1 MAENLFD
8 GILPHRNIGH
18 AHQRRF
24 QPLAQQ
30 PAAHGGLRLVQNRQ
44 ERALAAAVADV
55 LRNFEMAQAGSVDDQ
70 AALVVNT
77 FQRVDMAD
85 IGLHDFA
92 DIGQEHADAGRCSLR
107 FLYRFRPKIPD
118 CDRFVVGGIV
128 SGKGRHCALGQ
139 PAAQISLDGVHV
151 FVHMGVY
158 ELARLIYRKNI
169 KQHVVHGA
177 GVAQGPQAF
186 ACRHVHQGDGNR
198 RVARADAAD
207 IVVLLRGYGVFQ
219 GNRPRRD
226 DLDDLALDDA
236 LDRLRI
242 LHLLAD
248 RHFVALVDQPLDIG
262 VGRVEGHAAHGNP
275 LLISDAPSG
284 QRQIQFPRCRQ
295 SVVVKHFIK
304 IAKPEKQYLI
314 RTLSLDLQILLKHRS
329 QLYCISQRAASLMN

>member
-1 MAENLFD
+1 
-8 GILPHRNIGH
+8 
-18 AHQRRF
+18 
-24 QPLAQQ
+24 
-30 PAAHGGLRLVQNRQ
+30 
-44 ERALAAAVADV
+44 
-55 LRNFEMAQAGSVDDQ
+55 
-70 AALVVNT
+70 
-77 FQRVDMAD
+77 MAD

-92 DIGQEHADAGRCSLR
+92 DIGQEHADAGRRSLR

-118 CDRFVVGGIV
+118 RYRFVVGGV
-128 SGKGRHCALGQ
+128 VGRKGSHRALGQ
-139 PAAQISLDGVHV
+139 PAAQISLDGVHI
-151 FVHMGVY
+151 FIHMGVY

-169 KQHVVHGA
+169 KQHVVHSA

-186 ACRHVHQGDGNR
+186 SRRHVHQGDGNR

-248 RHFVALVDQPLDIG
+248 RHFVALVDQPLNIG

-295 SVVVKHFIK
+295 SVVIKHFIK
-304 IAKPEKQYLI
+304 IAKPEK
-314 RTLSLDLQILLKHRS
+314 
-329 QLYCISQRAASLMN
+329 